1 MRTASKAKIERVSS
15 QFTVTTDPLLPNII
29 VGDLLTIRADFT
41 SIRADDR
48 VTARAIAAF
57 AEAHAVILPSAL
69 DAALLE
75 MILRVSRRGPFVP
88 EQIGTIGSRT
98 IEERDLAGRALRFAL
113 ERREFLQWLES
124 IAECDTLHHITGFV
138 AEMAAGTGQ
147 GLGWHDDRNEGGL
160 GRRLAITVHLSDAPY
175 EGGWFELREKATE
188 RILVRA
194 GALPPG
200 SVMIFRVDRRLTH
213 RVTEV
218 TGGGPRRVFAGW
230 VSV

>member
-1 MRTASKAKIERVSS
+1 MSS

-29 VGDLLTIRADFT
+29 VRDILTIRADVT
-41 SIRADDR
+41 RIRADDG
-48 VTARAIAAF
+48 VTDRALAAF

-75 MILRVSRRGPFVP
+75 TILRVSRGGPFVP

-124 IAECDTLHHITGFV
+124 VAGCDRLHHITGFV
-138 AEMAAGTGQ
+138 AEMAVGTGQ

-200 SVMIFRVDRRLTH
+200 SVMIFRVDPRLTH
-213 RVTEV
+213 RVTEL